1 MSLTLQYFANKW
13 SLDSNFPVFWGA
25 KNIINEPTA
34 LHCHISVLN
43 KRSIA
48 VYVYDDSEFPLCPLY
63 KHYHLSCT
71 VKRKFQNIIFCRALD
86 KWPTSTFTV
95 TIQILSQLLA
105 YGNSCVNPI
114 LYAFLSEPFRRGFC
128 AIVTCIRPAG
138 PHGLQ
143 GWVQNST
150 SWE

>member
-1 MSLTLQYFANKW
+1 MSQCCSTWQNKW
-13 SLDSNFPVFWGA
+13 SLDSNFPVFLGA
-25 KNIINEPTA
+25 KKIINELSLLYFAYTSVFCTQKIQQSMTLNFLPKSPSVIY
-34 LHCHISVLN
+34 HQKKIS
-43 KRSIA
+43 
-48 VYVYDDSEFPLCPLY
+48 YFY
-63 KHYHLSCT
+63 
-71 VKRKFQNIIFCRALD
+71 RALD

-143 GWVQNST
+143 G
-150 SWE
+150 